1 MAYNPNN
8 RSVEKLELPKS
19 LPYDFIPFP
28 DKWEYPYEEYFGQ
41 KGEKKLNELPKHD
54 KITGLCGSIDY
65 SMDAQTD
72 LAMDFRKIDDT
83 NYQVSGSSMRGKVR
97 SNLEILSASYPVFVD
112 RVVLSYRDIA
122 GNMSK
127 PYMEKL
133 KDGRDGDIARNINAG
148 FLKKEGNKFYIEPA
162 DKIGNLNFK
171 AVFEDELVE
180 SMGLGTFSNLFNW
193 NDRDKSE
200 IKKKRTRI
208 NELTQVLEK
217 VKKEYKAMNK
227 ESKERKFFDEISK
240 QRDKIF
246 KTEAKFT
253 VRFKKYE
260 VNDNIKREKAINT
273 LCTDIERELKKI
285 DLKCLD
291 LSDFHKNYI
300 DRIKLKA
307 EIYIDYMFMHKNNR
321 FQPYQMEIKY
331 GKNKFGNFEVR
342 KPNAESKERNEEAF
356 QKGYLYNSTNASSK
370 KSHYVI
376 AKAAELEDIEIS
388 QALVFSY
395 NESLKNFK
403 VSPARGNDAKNK
415 GQIEQYQKTI
425 KAFYDIF
432 DNYDELLRK
441 NPEGPIVFYRMD
453 EGGLK
458 DISRTPYL
466 RVSYENQIEDLINSK
481 SNNLSK
487 DTLSIDYARALFGY
501 VANDFYYEY
510 DEDKINEIQSY
521 KSRLRFLPLEIK
533 TTEKDALNRIDNF
546 TLLSPSPSACG
557 MYLDQTNT
565 AKVKTYE
572 DADIELN
579 GYKYYKMAE
588 NNMKP
593 DVNASESY
601 KCSKIVLDKNK
612 IKSIKG
618 SICFENLTE
627 EELGLLILSLDIN
640 QLKNKEWIQSK
651 DTEYFDA
658 IGGAKPYGYGCVRIN
673 IDKLN
678 LKSTELNPQ
687 DIDYWI
693 EKKETDSFEKYI
705 AAAFEKKVIPENI
718 LSYYLTSKQKKKKI
732 SSVNWENLSEE
743 IKKSI
748 GKDNVAGYP
757 KNWILGKQFGT
768 KITIDYK
775 KAELLLNDVD

>member
-8 RSVEKLELPKS
+8 RGVEKLEPPKL

-41 KGEKKLNELPKHD
+41 KGRENLNELPKHD

-65 SMDAQTD
+65 RMDAQTD

-83 NYQVSGSSMRGKVR
+83 NYQVSGSTMRGKIR
-97 SNLEILSASYPVFVD
+97 SNLEILSASYPVFID

-127 PYMEKL
+127 QYMKKL
-133 KDGRDGDIARNINAG
+133 KGGSDGDIARNINVG
-148 FLKKEGNKFYIEPA
+148 FLKKEGNSFYIEPA
-162 DKIGNLNFK
+162 AQIGSLNFK
-171 AVFEDELVE
+171 SVFEDELVE
-180 SMGLGTFSNLFNW
+180 SIGLVAFSNLFNW
-193 NDRDKSE
+193 NAKGKSE
-200 IKKKRTRI
+200 IKKKRTI
-208 NELTQVLEK
+208 VNELTQKIENTK
-217 VKKEYKAMNK
+217 RKYKAMDEK
-227 ESKERKFFDEISK
+227 SKERIIFEEISK
-240 QRDKIF
+240 QRDNIF

-253 VRFKKYE
+253 RRFKKYK
-260 VNDNIKREKAINT
+260 VDNENKRNQAINT
-273 LCTDIERELKKI
+273 LCKDIEFKLKKI
-285 DLKCLD
+285 NLKGLD
-291 LSDFHKNYI
+291 LSDFHNNYVK
-300 DRIKLKA
+300 RIGLKA
-307 EIYIDYMFMHKNNR
+307 EIYIDYMFMYKNDR
-321 FQPYQMEIKY
+321 FQPYQKEIKY
-331 GKNKFGNFEVR
+331 GKNKFGSFEVR
-342 KPNAESKERNEEAF
+342 KPNAELKEQNEEVF

-370 KSHYVI
+370 KSHYLI
-376 AKAAELEDIEIS
+376 AKTCEMEDIEIS

-403 VSPARGNDAKNK
+403 VSQARENDAKNK
-415 GQIEQYQKTI
+415 GQIEKYQETI

-432 DNYDELLRK
+432 DNYDDLLRA
-441 NPEGPIVFYRMD
+441 NPEGPIVFYRLD

-466 RVSYENQIEDLINSK
+466 RVSYEHQIENLINSK
-481 SNNLSK
+481 SDNLSK

-510 DEDKINEIQSY
+510 GTDKINEIQSY

-533 TTEKDALNRIDNF
+533 TTEKDALNRVDNF
-546 TLLSPSPSACG
+546 TLLSPLPSACG

-565 AKVKTYE
+565 VKVKTYE

-579 GYKYYKMAE
+579 GYKYYKMTE

-601 KCSKIVLDKNK
+601 KCSKIALDKNK

-618 SICFENLTE
+618 SISFENLTE

-640 QLKNKEWIQSK
+640 QLKNKEWIQLR
-651 DTEYFDA
+651 DTEYFDS

-673 IDKLN
+673 IDKIN

-687 DIDYWI
+687 DIEYWI
-693 EKKETDSFEKYI
+693 DKKETDSFEKYI
-705 AAAFEKKVIPENI
+705 AAAFEKKVIPEET
-718 LSYYLTSKQKKKKI
+718 LSFYLTSKQKKKI
-732 SSVNWENLSEE
+732 DSSINWENLSSKIKI
-743 IKKSI
+743 IKKNN
-748 GKDNVAGYP
+748 GAGYP
-757 KNWILGKQFGT
+757 KEWILGKQSGM
-768 KITIDYK
+768 KIAIDYK
-775 KAELLLNDVD
+775 KVEDLLNEIH